1 MRMQQ
6 QMMKY
11 MMIFMGLIFFK
22 MPSGLC
28 VYFIASTLWG
38 LAERKLIPKYEFKLD
53 ESTSDPESQEKKQDK
68 PVKEK
73 RQNSTEAKEST
84 GTFGQWWKNVTEK
97 AAQPRTLHKSDTGKG
112 GKKKKKK

>member
-1 MRMQQ
+1 
-6 QMMKY
+6 
-11 MMIFMGLIFFK
+11 MIFMGLIFFK

-53 ESTSDPESQEKKQDK
+53 ESTGDQTTTPPEKKLEKQEKS
-68 PVKEK
+68 VKEK
-73 RQNSTEAKEST
+73 RETKEST
-84 GTFGQWWKNVTEK
+84 GAFGQWWKQVTEK
-97 AAQPRTLHKSDTGKG
+97 AAQPRTLHKSDTGKA